1 MPAPP
6 ASSASAISS
15 SVAAT
20 STTAAGVAPA
30 GVVAAAVVCVVAV
43 LGLLWAERRG
53 ARVVRGAC
61 KVIASTAFVAVAL
74 AAGAMA
80 TTYGQTV
87 LLALALSWLGD
98 VLLLARR
105 SAVFLAGL
113 GAFLLA
119 HVAYAWAFVAWP
131 LHGGALWVGAVVMV
145 VLGIVVLRV
154 FWPRLKPL
162 YRVAV
167 PAYVAAIAV
176 MCTLAIGAGMG
187 SGAWWLPLAALAFAA
202 SDIAVAR
209 DRFIGHAFANKA
221 WGLPLYYAAQLV
233 LAASVA
239 WRA

>member
-1 MPAPP
+1 MTDLPP
-6 ASSASAISS
+6 
-15 SVAAT
+15 
-20 STTAAGVAPA
+20 STVY
-30 GVVAAAVVCVVAV
+30 AAVVCAIAV

-53 ARVVRGAC
+53 ARAARAAC
-61 KVIASTAFVAVAL
+61 KTIASTAFIAVAL
-74 AAGAMA
+74 AAGALD
-80 TTYGQTV
+80 TPYGQRV

-119 HVAYAWAFVAWP
+119 HVVFAWAFAGWP
-131 LHGGALWVGAVVMV
+131 LHGGGLLAGAVLMAGVGAVV
-145 VLGIVVLRV
+145 LRL

-167 PAYVAAIAV
+167 PAYVMAIGV
-176 MCTLAIGAGMG
+176 MCTLAIGAGAGAG
-187 SGAWWLPLAALAFAA
+187 SGAWWLPAAALAFAA

-209 DRFIGHAFANKA
+209 ERFIGHAFANKA

-233 LAASVA
+233 LAASGA